1 MYTQTIKT
9 CIFEGEPYKAGAT
22 NWHKKTFER
31 YFEEQNRAEWLSRLT
46 IGIIR
51 DIILDTTA
59 YCFGCAMTYWRGL
72 NKED

>member
-1 MYTQTIKT
+1 MKQIRS
-9 CIFEGEPYKAGAT
+9 IFEKVRLDRPG